1 MEAVPLAQLTKVEQ
15 ECDSLTRELEV
26 MRELVK
32 AKDEMIVLLKGGYNR
47 PN

>member
-1 MEAVPLAQLTKVEQ
+1 MLTHTEHQ
-15 ECDSLTRELEV
+15 RDAATRELEV

-32 AKDEMIVLLKGGYNR
+32 AKDEMIMLLKDSPHR